1 MTRDEL
7 FKNIIDLHPLPKIL
21 FRLSDSL
28 GNSQISVDYI
38 EKLISQDPVLTAK
51 MMHLVNSA
59 FFSPV
64 DRIKTL
70 RLAIVHLGF
79 DAIKNIA
86 IQICV
91 QDILK
96 INTNINGF
104 TGETLL
110 AHSVAVRYC
119 TKIILEYLNID
130 DHEELLSTAAILHD
144 IGLIIEEQLF
154 HQQFIS
160 LVTSLTPDAA
170 GPSYLE
176 TEKNLFGFSHAQISS
191 LFCETWQLSDVVG
204 APLQYH
210 HDFMAAPDELKQSSA
225 VLNLAD
231 VCALQLHLGFFY
243 PYMQLWEKPMLD
255 FLGLTPANYAKI
267 TESCQKAIL
276 RF

>member
-7 FKNIIDLHPLPKIL
+7 FKNITDLHPLPKIL

-28 GNSQISVDYI
+28 GNAQISVDYI

-70 RLAIVHLGF
+70 RLAIVRLGF

-91 QDILK
+91 QDILRLTV
-96 INTNINGF
+96 NVNGF
-104 TGETLL
+104 TGEILL
-110 AHSVAVRYC
+110 AHSMAVRHC
-119 TKIILEYLNID
+119 VKVITECLGIGDQEEILAT
-130 DHEELLSTAAILHD
+130 SAILHD

-154 HQQFIS
+154 HREFMNLLSS
-160 LVTSLTPDAA
+160 LSPDPAA
-170 GPSYLE
+170 PSYLE
-176 TEKNLFGFSHAQISS
+176 VEKNLFGFSHAQVSS
-191 LFCETWQLSDVVG
+191 LFCETWQLSDAVG

-210 HDFMAAPDELKQSSA
+210 HDFITAPENLKRASA
-225 VLNLAD
+225 ILNLAD
-231 VCALQLHLGFFY
+231 VCALQAHIGFFY
-243 PYMQLWEKPMLD
+243 PYQQTWEKPILD
-255 FLGLTPANYAKI
+255 FLGLTKENYSKI
-267 TESCQKAIL
+267 TESCQKAAL
-276 RF
+276 TF